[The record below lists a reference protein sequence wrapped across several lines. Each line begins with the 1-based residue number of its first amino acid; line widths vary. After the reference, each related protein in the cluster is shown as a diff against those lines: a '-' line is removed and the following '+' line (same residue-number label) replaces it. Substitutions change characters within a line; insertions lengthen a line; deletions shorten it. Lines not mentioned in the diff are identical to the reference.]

1 MALKSAYIS
10 NLGFQL
16 MSCKLLPVYGRT
28 GRLKDAI
35 QNAMQFKWLCRTKQS
50 IVSMLHWNE
59 GDFLGLQPR
68 KISLVSGNFW
78 GIRDGFPNYLQ
89 SLCGVRKMSVGHP
102 LLIKPA
108 LRIYQ
113 ETPPSRSISTD
124 SVKVGSSLRECR
136 MLMQRGTIYNIQGG
150 FFNSPPPLKS
160 SKYKKVNLG

>member
-1 MALKSAYIS
+1 
-10 NLGFQL
+10 
-16 MSCKLLPVYGRT
+16 
-28 GRLKDAI
+28 
-35 QNAMQFKWLCRTKQS
+35 MQFKMQCSSNGCAEQSSPLYPCSTK
-50 IVSMLHWNE
+50 NE
-59 GDFLGLQPR
+59 GDFVGLRPR
-68 KISLVSGNFW
+68 KISWVSGNFW

-136 MLMQRGTIYNIQGG
+136 MLLGVSRIIYVNVDTPNLSFTYHMPHIFVLCCQHDNMDKSDQ
-150 FFNSPPPLKS
+150 NSFS
-160 SKYKKVNLG
+160 